1 MFHGDLLLLGTPL
14 VGKSILIPY
23 RQTAISLVSF
33 TVPLIA
39 RLAVKVCKSFIL
51 EWILFPFPQYKWTR
65 QAVICRRKIARP
77 FFFIVLITL
86 PIIAISN
93 NIHFFYLCT
102 WRHAVSGACLGFL
115 GLLFGAGF
123 AALLK
128 QKRPQVR
135 VWKTDWK
142 NYPELRR

>member
-1 MFHGDLLLLGTPL
+1 MTFISTLGSFAFTSLWVFLLGTPL
-14 VGKSILIPY
+14 VGKTIPIPY
-23 RQTAISLVSF
+23 RQIAISLASF

-39 RLAVKVCKSFIL
+39 GVAFKVWKSFVL
-51 EWILFPFPQYKWTR
+51 ELLFIHIPQYKWSKQAAILR
-65 QAVICRRKIARP
+65 QTIARP

-135 VWKTDWK
+135 V
-142 NYPELRR
+142 